1 MTMKS
6 SESAPLELESELI
19 RLNSLIRARR
29 KQLAFLDQ
37 CPNTD
42 CECRSV
48 WREVTEKKLAGQVGK
63 VRKHVRAS
71 KNGTNGKSK
80 SNAKKAAAKAR

>member
-6 SESAPLELESELI
+6 SDSSPLELESELI

-29 KQLAFLDQ
+29 KQLAFLEQ
-37 CPNTD
+37 CPNTE

-63 VRKHVRAS
+63 VRKHVRTS
-71 KNGTNGKSK
+71 HNG
-80 SNAKKAAAKAR
+80 SNAKPKKAAAK

>member
-6 SESAPLELESELI
+6 SDRDPLELESELI
-19 RLNSLIRARR
+19 RLNTLIRARR
-29 KQLAFLDQ
+29 KQLALLER
-37 CPNTD
+37 CPYTE
-42 CECRSV
+42 CECRTV

-71 KNGTNGKSK
+71 HNGSSGKP
-80 SNAKKAAAKAR
+80 KKAAGKSG